1 MARYPAV
8 VVLSNLAP
16 LVEFANQRREL
27 APDFVPHERLFFA
40 SRIVFLL
47 HPDVNAKACSHQ
59 PRVPR

>member
-27 APDFVPHERLFFA
+27 APDCVAHERLLFA
-40 SRIVFLL
+40 SRVVFLL
-47 HPDVNAKACSHQ
+47 HRDVNATAGSHQ